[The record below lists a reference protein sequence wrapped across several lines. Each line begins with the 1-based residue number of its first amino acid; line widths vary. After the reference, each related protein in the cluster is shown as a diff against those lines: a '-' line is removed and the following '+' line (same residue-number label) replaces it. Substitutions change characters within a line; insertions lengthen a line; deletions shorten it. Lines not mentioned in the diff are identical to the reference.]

1 MHASATAHP
10 VAPPTPSMHPIAS
23 RMLDIILANAV
34 DAQPSMEGDFAEFSK
49 EDIVRH
55 FPVAKSHAN
64 RQVVRQLD
72 DERGFETHAQ
82 LIERCALSLMRTL
95 PNEAEMQLTLRRE
108 GLGNAEI
115 AQLWPELIA
124 VTADAFA
131 AARAALPAEV

>member
-1 MHASATAHP
+1 
-10 VAPPTPSMHPIAS
+10 MHPIAS

-49 EDIVRH
+49 EDIARH
-55 FPVAKSHAN
+55 FPEAKAHAN
-64 RQVVRQLD
+64 RQVVRQLN

-82 LIERCALSLMRTL
+82 LIARCATSLVRTL

-131 AARAALPAEV
+131 SARAALPAEV